1 MRNINHID
9 RLWFSSTVV
18 KYLTHNPKIKGLK
31 PATGNMREN
40 YKTGWQVV
48 IQQLLNPKIEGS
60 DPGTD
65 TVQENYEKY

>member
-1 MRNINHID
+1 MRNSNHID
-9 RLWFSSTVV
+9 RLWPSGKVV
-18 KYLTHNPKIKGLK
+18 KRQTDNPRIKGLNS
-31 PATGNMREN
+31 ATGNMREN